1 MTSKIFR
8 STVFVAVVVLLC
20 SLGIFSVDMRRFQTA
35 PSLGFEWTD
44 RRQNFPRKMY
54 GNMDSPPGKRRGT
67 PLTLSMGSVDGSF
80 VFTDS
85 LARHFP
91 ECLFYSPGAQIPQPA
106 GHNGTCKPDGY
117 CSCCHSGGDSNLRAV
132 GTAFKQVPEHPGDGA
147 HHCDVGCQGDPL
159 ADHISGNI
167 RFTFFDCVNQS
178 LVDHHTRLCLSF
190 DNWFIVMLLE

>member
-1 MTSKIFR
+1 MKEFRKRQGHATGQCEPKRLLEKEKSELFRISVPYGRSWANMDISLKRFGMWATAWRPSMTSKIFR
-8 STVFVAVVVLLC
+8 CTVFVAVVVLLC

-54 GNMDSPPGKRRGT
+54 GNMDSPPGKRGGT

-106 GHNGTCKPDGY
+106 GHNGTCKPDG
-117 CSCCHSGGDSNLRAV
+117 
-132 GTAFKQVPEHPGDGA
+132 
-147 HHCDVGCQGDPL
+147 
-159 ADHISGNI
+159 
-167 RFTFFDCVNQS
+167 
-178 LVDHHTRLCLSF
+178 
-190 DNWFIVMLLE
+190 LLQLLPQRR